1 MSVTIRLGTIS
12 KRRNS
17 TKQPADTDLADVRS
31 VDLKDTTSYDAP
43 TFLLTGNDLADNYL
57 KWGNRYYFI
66 NDVRSV
72 RHNLMEVE
80 CVLDVLATY
89 KSEILASTQFVSYSA
104 SHTGDASWLVDSRI
118 PIKKNTKVNVA
129 TNGLALLDAAT
140 GCIVLSVVGKESSAS
155 YWINRAGVDDI
166 ISEISNWQQTEMD
179 AAKILIDGSTTE
191 SAIAT
196 IGEALVNTGFIGNAY
211 SQAPSCIRACIWV
224 PFMASALT
232 YESSALESI
241 WLGNFDTHVQGKRL
255 SYKPTSH
262 SNPVDIPWEHTGWLR
277 SVCDEVYL
285 YLPLVGMVQLST
297 DCIINE
303 TQLHINH
310 SVTPSD
316 GVICYE
322 VTAGN
327 QIVGT
332 YGASCAAQVP
342 IGINQKASAGELFNS
357 IMQGERR
364 VLSTGVES
372 NLSPLSAASAVAQA
386 ALEGVQAI
394 YDTVSVEFSS
404 HATSVGGLGGGAGA
418 GLDLDAKCFVVSHD
432 PLIDPAD
439 MAATMGRP
447 VMKPMS
453 LSGLTGYCQ
462 CANGHVSAPAQAG
475 ELDALDH
482 YLNSGFYIE

>member
-1 MSVTIRLGTIS
+1 MSVTIRLGTVS

-17 TKQPADTDLADVRS
+17 TKQPTDTELADVRT

-89 KSEILASTQFVSYSA
+89 KTEILASTQFVSYSA
-104 SHTGDASWLVDSRI
+104 SHAGDATWLVDNRI
-118 PIKKNTKVNVA
+118 PIKKNVKVNAA
-129 TNGLALLDAAT
+129 TNSLALLDGTT
-140 GCIVLSVVGKESSAS
+140 GCIVLSVIGKESSAS
-155 YWINRAGVDDI
+155 YWITRAGVDDI

-191 SAIAT
+191 TAIAT

-211 SQAPSCIRACIWV
+211 AQAPSCIRACIWS
-224 PFMASALT
+224 PFMASALN
-232 YESSALESI
+232 YESSALETI

-255 SYKPTSH
+255 SYRATSH
-262 SNPVDIPWEHTGWLR
+262 SNPVDIPWEHSGWLR
-277 SVCDEVYL
+277 SVCDDVYL

-297 DCIINE
+297 DSIINE
-303 TQLHINH
+303 SSLSIKH
-310 SVTPSD
+310 SVTPTD
-316 GVICYE
+316 GAISYE
-322 VTAGN
+322 VIAGN
-327 QIVGT
+327 QIIGT
-332 YGASCAAQVP
+332 YGASCCAQVP

-372 NLSPLSAASAVAQA
+372 NLSPISAASAVAQA
-386 ALEGVQAI
+386 TLEGVQAV
-394 YDTVSVEFSS
+394 YDVASIGFTS
-404 HATSVGGLGGGAGA
+404 HASCVGGLGGGAGA
-418 GLDLDAKCFVVSHD
+418 GLDLDVKCFVVSHD
-432 PLIDPAD
+432 PLIQPAD

-453 LSGLTGYCQ
+453 LSSLTGYCQ
-462 CANGHVSAPAQAG
+462 CANAHVAAPAQAS